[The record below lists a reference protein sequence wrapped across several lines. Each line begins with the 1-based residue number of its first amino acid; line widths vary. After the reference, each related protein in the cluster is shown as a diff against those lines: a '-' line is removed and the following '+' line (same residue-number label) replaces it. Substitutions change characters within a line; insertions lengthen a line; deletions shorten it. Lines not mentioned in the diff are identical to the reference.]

1 MEHLLFD
8 DWLTLLRVLLGG
20 VVAYFGLIAF
30 LRISGKRTLAKM
42 NAFDLVVTV
51 SLGSTLATTVLSQDV
66 TVAQGCAAFALL
78 IGLQFLITWAS
89 VRSRWVRRVVAGDPA
104 LLRYRGSCLSDAM
117 RQSRVTEGEIRAAV
131 RSQGVASLED
141 VEAVVLETDGSF
153 SVVRRGNPRRV
164 LTVSHCRTKAE
175 DGTHVTAATA
185 ASRGRA

>member
-1 MEHLLFD
+1 M
-8 DWLTLLRVLLGG
+8 LLGG

-78 IGLQFLITWAS
+78 IGLQFLIMWAS
-89 VRSRWVRRVVAGDPA
+89 VRSRWVRRVVAGEPA
-104 LLRYRGSCLSDAM
+104 LLLYRGSCLSDAM
-117 RQSRVTEGEIRAAV
+117 CQSRVTEGEIRAAV
-131 RSQGVASLED
+131 RSQGVASVED

-153 SVVRRGNPRRV
+153 SVVRAAMVNPRRV

>member
-1 MEHLLFD
+1 
-8 DWLTLLRVLLGG
+8 
-20 VVAYFGLIAF
+20 
-30 LRISGKRTLAKM
+30 M

-104 LLRYRGSCLSDAM
+104 LLLYRGSCLSDAM

-131 RSQGVASLED
+131 RS
-141 VEAVVLETDGSF
+141 
-153 SVVRRGNPRRV
+153 
-164 LTVSHCRTKAE
+164 
-175 DGTHVTAATA
+175 
-185 ASRGRA
+185 